1 MEEKNPA
8 FFDRFNNWVKGSIML
23 KLFTIGIFILILLIP
38 SGMISGL
45 IYERQELRNDAQ
57 NEITEK
63 WGGEQ
68 TLGGLVLTVP
78 YFTEVKYENGTKGTE
93 TRYAHFLPDEL
104 FVDGKIIP
112 EKRYR
117 GIYVVML
124 YQSKLTIKGK
134 FNKLKPELLK
144 IPMEKLQFNNAF
156 FNMGI
161 SDMKGINESVLLEL
175 NGKKIPFQPG
185 VESNDLFISGI
196 SAPASVDP
204 ELLYDFQF
212 TLDLNGSKYLHF
224 LPLGKVTVVNLISAW
239 PSPSFD
245 GNFLPDQREISQ
257 EGFKAS
263 WKVLELNRNYPQQ
276 GTGSFISHYSE
287 DGEVEKDQTAKS
299 AFGVK
304 LLLPIDEYQK
314 TMRSAKYNVM
324 FILLTFLTFFFVE
337 VLNKKRIH
345 PLQYLLIG
353 FGIVLFYVL
362 LLSISEHVKFDYAYL
377 ISSLAII
384 ALEISYS
391 AYILKNLKLTAIV
404 GLIFITLYAFF
415 YSLLQ
420 LEDYSLLFG
429 SLGLLVILALIMYL
443 TRNINWYKINR
454 NE

>member
-23 KLFTIGIFILILLIP
+23 KLFTIGIFILILMIP
-38 SGMISGL
+38 SSMISGL

-68 TLGGLVLTVP
+68 TLGALVLTVP
-78 YFTEVKYENGTKGTE
+78 YITEVKYENGTKGSE

-104 FVDGKIIP
+104 LVDGKIIP

-134 FNKLKPELLK
+134 FNLLKPELLK
-144 IPMEKLQFNNAF
+144 IPMEQLQFNNAF
-156 FNMGI
+156 FNAGI
-161 SDMKGINESVLLEL
+161 TDMKGINESVQLEL

-185 VESNDLFISGI
+185 VESHDLFSSGI
-196 SAPASVDP
+196 SAPVSVDP
-204 ELLYDFQF
+204 DLVYTFQF

-224 LPLGKVTVVNLISAW
+224 LPLGKVTSVNLSSVW

-245 GNFLPDQREISQ
+245 GNFLPDQREISP
-257 EGFKAS
+257 EGFRAS

-276 GTGSFISHYSE
+276 GTGSFISPFESDE
-287 DGEVEKDQTAKS
+287 IVQNNSNKS

-362 LLSISEHVKFDYAYL
+362 LLSISEHIKFDFAYL
-377 ISSLAII
+377 ISSLVII
-384 ALEISYS
+384 LLEIAYS
-391 AYILKNLKLTAIV
+391 AYILKNLKLTSII

-415 YSLLQ
+415 YSLLR

-429 SLGLLVILALIMYL
+429 SIGLLVILALIMYL